1 MTPSRHTNSR
11 TRTNRVAGKQL
22 ATGGERGEEGIK
34 EEEKGERERGKRKTR
49 YYYYTCVA
57 WTEKIGGRS
66 DDGGGKR
73 LNKHAGRRG
82 GGVWLNLSGRGELVP
97 WIIHLVYNDK

>member
-22 ATGGERGEEGIK
+22 ATGEERGGEGGIK

-49 YYYYTCVA
+49 YYYTCVA
-57 WTEKIGGRS
+57 WTTGEE
-66 DDGGGKR
+66 
-73 LNKHAGRRG
+73 RG
-82 GGVWLNLSGRGELVP
+82 
-97 WIIHLVYNDK
+97 